1 MTQTNPAA
9 NKPQQEARTAESKSV
24 DPAVQSEIAR
34 TEAEKRRTLLQDAQ
48 TALQETR
55 NALAALDAGDS
66 KAALAALERAT
77 GKLELL
83 VARDPKMALAPVS
96 VTTTILDLYAE
107 PDTVRQ
113 IVKQAR
119 GDLADD
125 RVQHARRA
133 LEFLASE
140 ADIDVAE
147 LPLATYPAAIKAVA
161 PLINAGKI
169 DEAKAALSTALS
181 TLVVETLIIPLPRAR
196 AEAMLSEADQLAKK
210 KDRND
215 QEKTRL
221 RSLIEAT
228 QRELRLAEALGY
240 GTKESY
246 KPLYAQ
252 LDEVRSKTDSG
263 ESGGILDKIRHSI
276 RNFRFTG

>member
-1 MTQTNPAA
+1 
-9 NKPQQEARTAESKSV
+9 
-24 DPAVQSEIAR
+24 
-34 TEAEKRRTLLQDAQ
+34 L
-48 TALQETR
+48 ALQETR

-83 VARDPKMALAPVS
+83 VARDPTMALAPVN
-96 VTTTILDLYAE
+96 VTTTIIDLYAE
-107 PDTVRQ
+107 ADTVRR
-113 IVKQAR
+113 VVREAR

-125 RVQHARRA
+125 RVQHARHA
-133 LEFLASE
+133 LESLASE
-140 ADIDVAE
+140 ADIDVAQ
-147 LPLATYPAAIKAVA
+147 LPLATYPAAIRAVA

-169 DEAKAALSTALS
+169 DEAKAALYTALN
-181 TLVVETLIIPLPRAR
+181 TLVVVTFIIPLPKAR
-196 AEAMLSEADQLAKK
+196 AEAMLSEANQLARK
-210 KDRND
+210 KDRTD
-215 QEKTRL
+215 QERTRL

-240 GTKESY
+240 GSKESY

-263 ESGGILDKIRHSI
+263 ESGGVLDKVRDSI

>member
-1 MTQTNPAA
+1 
-9 NKPQQEARTAESKSV
+9 
-24 DPAVQSEIAR
+24 
-34 TEAEKRRTLLQDAQ
+34 
-48 TALQETR
+48 
-55 NALAALDAGDS
+55 
-66 KAALAALERAT
+66 
-77 GKLELL
+77 
-83 VARDPKMALAPVS
+83 
-96 VTTTILDLYAE
+96 
-107 PDTVRQ
+107 
-113 IVKQAR
+113 VKQAR

-125 RVQHARRA
+125 RVQHARHA

-169 DEAKAALSTALS
+169 GEAKAALSTALN
-181 TLVVETLIIPLPRAR
+181 TLVVETLIIPLPRVR